1 MHGRVDVGKLVCG
14 RLDRIPFLNT
24 MLSNEVLVLNLT
36 RPQHQKDFR
45 GLSHLLAMPQV
56 EIAAIS

>member
-24 MLSNEVLVLNLT
+24 MLSNETCTGTEL
-36 RPQHQKDFR
+36 D
-45 GLSHLLAMPQV
+45 
-56 EIAAIS
+56 

>member
-24 MLSNEVLVLNLT
+24 ILSNEVLVLNLT
-36 RPQHQKDFR
+36 GRNTRKTSVAYR
-45 GLSHLLAMPQV
+45 
-56 EIAAIS
+56 IS

>member
-36 RPQHQKDFR
+36 RPQHQKDFC
-45 GLSHLLAMPQV
+45 GLSHLLAMH
-56 EIAAIS
+56 

>member
-24 MLSNEVLVLNLT
+24 MLSNEVLVPLT
-36 RPQHQKDFR
+36 RPQHQKDFC
-45 GLSHLLAMPQV
+45 GLSHLLAMHQV